1 MNTQFKLNNNSQY
14 IINFVQ
20 KYNNDSIEYSIINK
34 ITNKQIS
41 YFYIHINHLITNEK
55 LDNTVY
61 EIYYDNDVNEELDNQ
76 FFECDF
82 LSSYIFDDYDSF
94 YSFVNNEHFDV

>member
-41 YFYIHINHLITNEK
+41 YFYVHTNDVITNDK
-55 LDNTVY
+55 LDNVIY
-61 EIYYDNDVNEELDNQ
+61 ELY
-76 FFECDF
+76 
-82 LSSYIFDDYDSF
+82 DDYDSEYDEYMSSYVF
-94 YSFVNNEHFDV
+94 DDINEFNQFLKDEMFM

>member
-14 IINFVQ
+14 IINFIQ

-41 YFYIHINHLITNEK
+41 YFYVHINDVITNDK
-55 LDNTVY
+55 LDNVIY
-61 EIYYDNDVNEELDNQ
+61 ELYDDYDSEYDEYM
-76 FFECDF
+76 
-82 LSSYIFDDYDSF
+82 SSYIFDDI
-94 YSFVNNEHFDV
+94 NEFNQFLKDEMFI

>member
-41 YFYIHINHLITNEK
+41 YFYVHTNDVITNDK
-55 LDNTVY
+55 LDNV
-61 EIYYDNDVNEELDNQ
+61 IYDLYDDYDSEYNEYM
-76 FFECDF
+76 
-82 LSSYIFDDYDSF
+82 SSYIFDDI
-94 YSFVNNEHFDV
+94 NEFNQFLKDEMFM

>member
-1 MNTQFKLNNNSQY
+1 MKENMNTEFKLNNNSKY

-41 YFYIHINHLITNEK
+41 YFYVHTNDVITNDK
-55 LDNTVY
+55 LDNVIY
-61 EIYYDNDVNEELDNQ
+61 ELYDDYDSEYDEYM
-76 FFECDF
+76 
-82 LSSYIFDDYDSF
+82 SSYIFDDI
-94 YSFVNNEHFDV
+94 NEFNQFLKDEMFM

>member
-41 YFYIHINHLITNEK
+41 YFYVHTNDVITNDK
-55 LDNTVY
+55 LDNVIY
-61 EIYYDNDVNEELDNQ
+61 ELYDNYDSEYDEYM
-76 FFECDF
+76 
-82 LSSYIFDDYDSF
+82 SSYIFDDI
-94 YSFVNNEHFDV
+94 NEFNQFLKDEMFI

>member
-41 YFYIHINHLITNEK
+41 YFYVHTNDVITNDK
-55 LDNTVY
+55 LDNVIY
-61 EIYYDNDVNEELDNQ
+61 ELY
-76 FFECDF
+76 
-82 LSSYIFDDYDSF
+82 DDYDSEYDEYMSSYVF
-94 YSFVNNEHFDV
+94 DDINEFNQFLKDEMFI

>member
-1 MNTQFKLNNNSQY
+1 MNTEFKLNNNSKY

-41 YFYIHINHLITNEK
+41 YFYVHTNDVITNDK
-55 LDNTVY
+55 LDNVIY
-61 EIYYDNDVNEELDNQ
+61 ELYDDYDSEYDEYM
-76 FFECDF
+76 
-82 LSSYIFDDYDSF
+82 SSYIFDDI
-94 YSFVNNEHFDV
+94 NEFNQFLKDEMFM

>member
-41 YFYIHINHLITNEK
+41 YFYVHINDVITNDK
-55 LDNTVY
+55 LDNVIY
-61 EIYYDNDVNEELDNQ
+61 ELYDDYDSEYDEYM
-76 FFECDF
+76 
-82 LSSYIFDDYDSF
+82 SSYIFDDI
-94 YSFVNNEHFDV
+94 NEFNQFLKDEMFI

>member
-1 MNTQFKLNNNSQY
+1 MKENMNTQFKLNNNSQY

-41 YFYIHINHLITNEK
+41 YFYVHTNDVITNDK
-55 LDNTVY
+55 LDNVIY
-61 EIYYDNDVNEELDNQ
+61 ELY
-76 FFECDF
+76 
-82 LSSYIFDDYDSF
+82 DDYDSEYDEYMSSYVF
-94 YSFVNNEHFDV
+94 DDINEFNQFLKDEMFM

>member
-41 YFYIHINHLITNEK
+41 YFYVHTNDVITNDK
-55 LDNTVY
+55 LDNVIY
-61 EIYYDNDVNEELDNQ
+61 ELYDDYDSEYNEYM
-76 FFECDF
+76 
-82 LSSYIFDDYDSF
+82 SSYIFDDI
-94 YSFVNNEHFDV
+94 NEFNQFLKDEMFM

>member
-20 KYNNDSIEYSIINK
+20 KYNNDSIEYIIINK

-41 YFYIHINHLITNEK
+41 YFYVHTNDVITNDK
-55 LDNTVY
+55 LDNVIY
-61 EIYYDNDVNEELDNQ
+61 ELYDDYDSEYNEYM
-76 FFECDF
+76 
-82 LSSYIFDDYDSF
+82 SSYIFDDI
-94 YSFVNNEHFDV
+94 NEFNQFLKDEMFI

>member
-1 MNTQFKLNNNSQY
+1 MKENMNTEFKLNNNSQY

-41 YFYIHINHLITNEK
+41 YFYVHTNDVITNDK
-55 LDNTVY
+55 LDNVIY
-61 EIYYDNDVNEELDNQ
+61 ELYDDYDSEYNEYM
-76 FFECDF
+76 
-82 LSSYIFDDYDSF
+82 SSYIFDDI
-94 YSFVNNEHFDV
+94 NEFNQFLKDEMFI

>member
-1 MNTQFKLNNNSQY
+1 MKENMNTEFKLNNNSQY

-41 YFYIHINHLITNEK
+41 YFYVHTNDVITNDK
-55 LDNTVY
+55 LDNVIY
-61 EIYYDNDVNEELDNQ
+61 ELYDDYDSEYDEYM
-76 FFECDF
+76 
-82 LSSYIFDDYDSF
+82 SSYIFDDI
-94 YSFVNNEHFDV
+94 NEFNQFLKDEMFI

>member
-41 YFYIHINHLITNEK
+41 YFYVHTNDVITNDK
-55 LDNTVY
+55 LDNVIY
-61 EIYYDNDVNEELDNQ
+61 ELYDDYDSEYNEYM
-76 FFECDF
+76 
-82 LSSYIFDDYDSF
+82 SSYIFDDI
-94 YSFVNNEHFDV
+94 NEFNQFLKDEMFI

>member
-1 MNTQFKLNNNSQY
+1 MNTEFKLNNNSQY

-41 YFYIHINHLITNEK
+41 YFYVHTNDVITNDK
-55 LDNTVY
+55 LDNVIY
-61 EIYYDNDVNEELDNQ
+61 ELYDDYDSEYNEYM
-76 FFECDF
+76 
-82 LSSYIFDDYDSF
+82 SSYIFDDI
-94 YSFVNNEHFDV
+94 NEFNQFLKDEMFI

>member
-41 YFYIHINHLITNEK
+41 YFYVHTNDVITNDK
-55 LDNTVY
+55 LDNVIY
-61 EIYYDNDVNEELDNQ
+61 ELYDDYDSEYDEYM
-76 FFECDF
+76 
-82 LSSYIFDDYDSF
+82 SSYIFDDI
-94 YSFVNNEHFDV
+94 NEFNQFLKDEMFI